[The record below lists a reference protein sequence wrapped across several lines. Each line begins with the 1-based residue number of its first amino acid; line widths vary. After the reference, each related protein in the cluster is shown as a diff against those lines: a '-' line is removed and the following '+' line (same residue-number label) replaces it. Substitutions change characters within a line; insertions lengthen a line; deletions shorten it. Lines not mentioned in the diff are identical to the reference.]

1 MKITLLKLATIVF
14 FFSITSCKV
23 VQNNYCTT
31 TEKIFNLHEG
41 MYINEVTTSLGV
53 DPKDVYSIIENQT
66 KVVLYLYK
74 REYQSVDRKYI
85 NAEVS
90 LRGGPKR
97 YKDEASLYV
106 VFDATTNKLLYYIT
120 DQGRSNGSKTINTA
134 IKLRILNAQK

>member
-1 MKITLLKLATIVF
+1 
-14 FFSITSCKV
+14 
-23 VQNNYCTT
+23 
-31 TEKIFNLHEG
+31 